1 MPEIVEGTST
11 PEATETTEAAA
22 PVAAEAPRS
31 VEDVEAIWQ
40 KRIAGKDRAHAAEV
54 AELRR
59 QLEVKSNT
67 PAPPSVNETPEQ
79 RRIRELEEEIAEERK
94 TRIVET
100 RKARFPK
107 ATEYLGDA
115 VTAADEAKLAGLEA
129 LLAGEE
135 SAPAPVIA
143 PNSPPRGAPKGA
155 KPMEEMTKQE
165 LQDTLRQIGPAYQ
178 EYLNSIR

>member
-1 MPEIVEGTST
+1 MPEIAEGTST
-11 PEATETTEAAA
+11 TEVTETTEATA

-59 QLEVKSNT
+59 QLAAQGTAK
-67 PAPPSVNETPEQ
+67 PPVSASETPEQ

-107 ATEYLGDA
+107 ATEYLGEA

-135 SAPAPVIA
+135 PAPPPVIA
-143 PNSPPRGAPKGA
+143 SNSPPRSAPRGTKTV
-155 KPMEEMTKQE
+155 EEMTKEE
-165 LQDTLRQIGPAYQ
+165 LQDMLRQMAPAYSEALQ
-178 EYLNSIR
+178 SNR